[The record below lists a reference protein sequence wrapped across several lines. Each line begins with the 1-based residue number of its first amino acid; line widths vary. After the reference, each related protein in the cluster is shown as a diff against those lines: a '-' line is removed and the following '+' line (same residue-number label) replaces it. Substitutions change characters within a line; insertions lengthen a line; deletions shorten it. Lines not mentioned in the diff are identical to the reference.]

1 MGWRM
6 WGPRALHSSCHC
18 GRQGLQPAGQDGPR
32 AAVPPWRPRSCSHS
46 GARRPAARA
55 SSDLCVFTPV
65 PPLAQETLS
74 LSLMEEKEA
83 AARRLKQ
90 EKELVA
96 KNASRTE
103 ALKEQVQSLRRERDE
118 GRLQL
123 QLEKQ
128 QVTGAARRGPG
139 HSLGLLGPRKWAV

>member
-1 MGWRM
+1 
-6 WGPRALHSSCHC
+6 
-18 GRQGLQPAGQDGPR
+18 
-32 AAVPPWRPRSCSHS
+32 
-46 GARRPAARA
+46 
-55 SSDLCVFTPV
+55 
-65 PPLAQETLS
+65 
-74 LSLMEEKEA
+74 MEEKEA

-96 KNASRTE
+96 KNASRRE

-128 QVTGAARRGPG
+128 QVTGAERRGPR
-139 HSLGLLGPRKWAV
+139 HSLGLLRPRKWAA